1 MLPIM
6 GPSNLR
12 DTIELVPG
20 SIVRPVTWSQ
30 LEVGKQMTKKSV
42 CIFIIVGL
50 LIIPILLLSGIS
62 PVFGKNSF
70 VPWEE
75 AVFAEVEKQHG
86 IAAAERLRKVHDFII
101 TNQYKPVAEKLKLV
115 NDYMN
120 ALPWI
125 ADPDIW
131 KMPDY
136 WATPFETLTTFGGD
150 CEDIAIAKYLTL
162 RLMGIPDDKLGFAY
176 VQTSNKE
183 RHMVLVYKES
193 KDIPVVV
200 LDNQHPDVVSATKRR
215 DLLAIYAFQNDGTL
229 YLIKDDGKNDRKI
242 KMKVEHKKLE
252 MWASAKKRSRK
263 NQKYFEKFN
272 AGRPLIPEWVRTQP
286 GDKE

>member
-1 MLPIM
+1 
-6 GPSNLR
+6 
-12 DTIELVPG
+12 
-20 SIVRPVTWSQ
+20 
-30 LEVGKQMTKKSV
+30 MTKKSV

-50 LIIPILLLSGIS
+50 LIIPILLLSGRS

-86 IAAAERLRKVHDFII
+86 IAAAERLRKVHGFII

-183 RHMVLVYKES
+183 RHMILVYKES

-252 MWASAKKRSRK
+252 MWASAKKRSWK